1 MMVKNKIFIDTSAF
15 ISLGDKDDRDHINI
29 SSLFNKITKQGADL
43 ITTGYI
49 YAETINL
56 IKRKKNSYFAIKIGD
71 LIRASE
77 IVEVYSPGNADKE
90 LAWNIFKKYSDQDFS
105 YTDCFSFAV
114 IQNLRIEQALT
125 LDKDFEIF
133 GIKIIS

>member
-1 MMVKNKIFIDTSAF
+1 MMMKNKIFIDTSAF

-56 IKRKKNSYFAIKIGD
+56 IKRKKNSYFAIKMGD
-71 LIRASE
+71 LIRESE

-105 YTDCFSFAV
+105 YTDCVSFAV
-114 IQNLRIEQALT
+114 IQNLKIEQALT

-133 GIKIIS
+133 GIKIIG